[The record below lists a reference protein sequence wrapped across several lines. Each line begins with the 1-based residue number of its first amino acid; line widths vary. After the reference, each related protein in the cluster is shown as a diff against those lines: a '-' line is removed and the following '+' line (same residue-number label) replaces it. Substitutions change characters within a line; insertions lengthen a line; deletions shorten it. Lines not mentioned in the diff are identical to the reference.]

1 MTAASPGMKMY
12 DVIIVGAGP
21 AGLCAALYS
30 SRSRLSTLVL
40 EKAKPGGQASTTEWL
55 ENYPGFPEGVNGPE
69 LMELFAAQAREFGAE
84 IVKDEVVSVSFS
96 RTLGLSGEGEL
107 RGKGVSYCATCD
119 GDFFTDLNIVVIGNG
134 DAAVEEGMYLTR
146 FVESATI
153 IVVHDEGV
161 LDATAVIRDRAFR
174 NSRIKWIWNSVVEE
188 IRGDGIVESVIIR
201 NIRTNERRELETD
214 GVFIFVGTV
223 PKTDFLRGAVE
234 MDERGCVVTNDLM
247 ETSVDGVY
255 CAGDARAKYLHQVIT
270 AAADGAIAAVA
281 AEKYIHEEEGFRE
294 MVLEPA
300 SPVMV
305 CFWSPASQESLD
317 FMASV
322 ESLAEARAGALELVK
337 IDVYRN
343 RRIAGRYGIKTVP
356 TLALF
361 RSGKIVHKV
370 EWPTTEDEVAAAA
383 DRAIGK

>member
-1 MTAASPGMKMY
+1 
-12 DVIIVGAGP
+12 
-21 AGLCAALYS
+21 
-30 SRSRLSTLVL
+30 
-40 EKAKPGGQASTTEWL
+40 
-55 ENYPGFPEGVNGPE
+55 
-69 LMELFAAQAREFGAE
+69 
-84 IVKDEVVSVSFS
+84 
-96 RTLGLSGEGEL
+96 
-107 RGKGVSYCATCD
+107 
-119 GDFFTDLNIVVIGNG
+119 VIGNG

-223 PKTDFLRGAVE
+223 PKTDFLGGAVE
-234 MDERGCVVTNDLM
+234 MDERGYVVTNDLM

-305 CFWSPASQESLD
+305 CFWSPLHRSPSISWPLLRASRR
-317 FMASV
+317 
-322 ESLAEARAGALELVK
+322 LAPKRLSWS
-337 IDVYRN
+337 R
-343 RRIAGRYGIKTVP
+343 
-356 TLALF
+356 
-361 RSGKIVHKV
+361 
-370 EWPTTEDEVAAAA
+370 
-383 DRAIGK
+383 